1 MILHA
6 DPTMHRDLVAERIL
20 RAELVSAC
28 FEAGE
33 VELALEG
40 TDLVDASIPEW
51 IDWARVARAVLEE
64 TPRGNA

>member
-1 MILHA
+1 VILHA

-33 VELALEG
+33 V
-40 TDLVDASIPEW
+40 
-51 IDWARVARAVLEE
+51 
-64 TPRGNA
+64 